1 MKMKKWI
8 ALALSAAMCLALLAS
23 CSRPS
28 GNANT
33 PPANSNPSGSN
44 QSGNN
49 NNDNAS
55 KDVIVIKIGHTD
67 SSTRSTH
74 VWSEWIGTYLEEKAP
89 GRFKV
94 EVYPDGQLGD
104 SPDMV
109 AGVKLGTLTMEFD
122 LSSVVSSVAGPAS
135 SCVDLPFLYPTYEAW
150 EKGTFENGGL
160 ELFNETLADAGYY
173 CIGMYYNGIRQ
184 VISRNGCYHT
194 AADLKGQKIRIA
206 QNELNIEMWTDMGAN
221 PTPMSWGE
229 VITSL
234 STGTVD
240 ALDHSLGVF
249 NDYSIH
255 EIAPY
260 ITITNHASSPFP
272 IVCSLEWIN
281 SLSAE
286 DRALVEEAVSLACKQ
301 QRDEERANEMD
312 YIQRFKNEGATVEEL
327 TPDEV
332 AALQKSVQP
341 LYDMWRERV
350 GDEMMDRW
358 LATVPQ

>member
-1 MKMKKWI
+1 MKRKKWI
-8 ALALSAAMCLALLAS
+8 ALALTAAMSLSLLTA

-28 GNANT
+28 GN
-33 PPANSNPSGSN
+33 NSTSSDKPSQN
-44 QSGNN
+44 QGTQKGPS
-49 NNDNAS
+49 D
-55 KDVIVIKIGHTD
+55 DVITIKIGHTD

-74 VWSEWIGTYLEEKAP
+74 VWSVWIGDYLEEKAP

-94 EVYPDGQLGD
+94 EVYPDGQAGD

-122 LSSVVSSVAGPAS
+122 LSSVVSSVSGVAS
-135 SCVDLPFLYPTYEAW
+135 SCIDLPFLYPTYEAW

-173 CIGMYYNGIRQ
+173 CLGMYYNGMRQ
-184 VISRNGCYHT
+184 VISRNRCYHN
-194 AADLKGQKIRIA
+194 ADDLKGQKVRIA
-206 QNELNIEMWTDMGAN
+206 QDELNIEMWKAMGGN

-234 STGTVD
+234 STGAID

-249 NDYSIH
+249 NDFSLH

-260 ITITNHASSPFP
+260 VTITNHASSPFP
-272 IVCSLEWIN
+272 IICSLDWFN
-281 SLSAE
+281 SLSA
-286 DRALVEEAVSLACKQ
+286 DDQALIQEAVSKACKQ

-312 YIQRFKNEGATVEEL
+312 YIQRFKDEGATVEEL
-327 TPDEV
+327 TDDEV
-332 AALQKSVQP
+332 AAFMEAVQP
-341 LYDMWRERV
+341 VYDMWREKV
-350 GDEMMDRW
+350 GDDMMDRW